1 MSFLWKF
8 LTPRFKR
15 CYWAQ
20 FIYSSIQV
28 FEYMNRNSFDENKV
42 VTMLI
47 SKMMNFHYLNSM
59 CQSYHFEY
67 PLASYEKRMPQLP
80 IIKDITEF
88 LDNVIL
94 HRPHHDSQTKK
105 RDSSGAER
113 SFFQQLIDKIL
124 SQHGI

>member
-1 MSFLWKF
+1 
-8 LTPRFKR
+8 
-15 CYWAQ
+15 
-20 FIYSSIQV
+20 
-28 FEYMNRNSFDENKV
+28 MNQNSFDENKV

-47 SKMMNFHYLNSM
+47 SKMMIFHYLNSM
-59 CQSYHFEY
+59 CQSYHFDQY

-94 HRPHHDSQTKK
+94 HRPHHDSLTKK

-113 SFFQQLIDKIL
+113 SFFQLLNKIL
-124 SQHGI
+124 SQCGF